1 MCARREMQAVASI
14 IVQLVRMELRQ
25 QVQQLDAAN
34 EALKSRNETLSADVA
49 RLNVSGFVSL
59 LLSKYQCACCQA

>member
-1 MCARREMQAVASI
+1 MQAVASI

-25 QVQQLDAAN
+25 QVDAAN

-49 RLNVSGFVSL
+49 QLNVSGFVSL

>member
-1 MCARREMQAVASI
+1 MQAVASI

-25 QVQQLDAAN
+25 QVDAAN